1 MSKKSKRK
9 KKRGGKLKYAI
20 FTPFRPALRFLLKKK
35 GIKTNRQTKTKELVE
50 MFIKA
55 YNIEIKNF
63 EQLEGLEYYDESGER
78 FTLSELANMEN
89 LSDDIILAAAKEIIK
104 AIKNL
109 IAKFKGDKN
118 AEKEMKE
125 LEEDDDISKNKGKRK
140 SKGEESEG
148 KGGIKTSW
156 ILAGIGGIL
165 LIAILIF
172 AFKK

>member
-1 MSKKSKRK
+1 MSKRK
-9 KKRGGKLKYAI
+9 KKKGGKIKYAI

-63 EQLEGLEYYDESGER
+63 EELEGLEYYDESGER
-78 FTLSELANMEN
+78 VTLSALANMEN
-89 LSDDIILAAAKEIIK
+89 LSDDVILSAAKEIIK

-109 IAKFKGDKN
+109 IGKFKGDKN

-125 LEEDDDISKNKGKRK
+125 LEEDDDISKSKGKRK
-140 SKGEESEG
+140 KKGEESERT
-148 KGGIKTSW
+148 GGIKTGW
-156 ILAGIGGIL
+156 ILAGIGCIL

-172 AFKK
+172 ALKK

>member
-1 MSKKSKRK
+1 MAK
-9 KKRGGKLKYAI
+9 KKKKDRKLKYAI

-63 EQLEGLEYYDESGER
+63 EEIEGIEYYDESGER
-78 FTLSELANMEN
+78 VTLSELANMEN
-89 LSDDIILAAAKEIIK
+89 LSDDVILAAAKEIIK

-109 IAKFKGDKN
+109 IGKFKGDKN
-118 AEKEMKE
+118 AEKELKE
-125 LEEDDDISKNKGKRK
+125 IEDDDDIKKDKGKRK
-140 SKGEESEG
+140 KGGEKESES
-148 KGGIKTSW
+148 KGGIKTGW